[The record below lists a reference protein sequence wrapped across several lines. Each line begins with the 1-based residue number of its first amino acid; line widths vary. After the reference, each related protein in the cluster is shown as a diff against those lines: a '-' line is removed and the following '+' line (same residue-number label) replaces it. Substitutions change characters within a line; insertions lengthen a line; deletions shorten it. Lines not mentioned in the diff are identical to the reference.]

1 MPLLR
6 FIAIPL
12 LTGTL
17 VALSGGRL
25 SAEPLERDACL
36 KLQADRA
43 RLFTREMRVALERG
57 PDWVKDHLNTGEI
70 EKVREFLAVE
80 EMIEFRCRGGGVVK
94 QVAKPVSAEDMPLP
108 DRRPDPPQGTAVGS
122 AETPQPTAAAGSADI
137 PLPDR
142 KPGSATPSVAD
153 VEPSQ
158 AVADSDKTA
167 PEKTKATR

>member
-1 MPLLR
+1 M
-6 FIAIPL
+6 
-12 LTGTL
+12 
-17 VALSGGRL
+17 
-25 SAEPLERDACL
+25 
-36 KLQADRA
+36 K
-43 RLFTREMRVALERG
+43 VALERG

-94 QVAKPVSAEDMPLP
+94 QVATPAKDMPLP
-108 DRRPDPPQGTAVGS
+108 DRRPDPPQATAAGS
-122 AETPQPTAAAGSADI
+122 AETPSAQAAGSADI

-142 KPGSATPSVAD
+142 KPGSTTPSVAD

-158 AVADSDKTA
+158 ALADSDKTA

>member
-1 MPLLR
+1 
-6 FIAIPL
+6 
-12 LTGTL
+12 
-17 VALSGGRL
+17 
-25 SAEPLERDACL
+25 
-36 KLQADRA
+36 
-43 RLFTREMRVALERG
+43 MRVALERG

-94 QVAKPVSAEDMPLP
+94 RAATPVSAEDMPLP
-108 DRRPDPPQGTAVGS
+108 DRRPDPLQGTAAGS
-122 AETPQPTAAAGSADI
+122 AETPSTTADI

>member
-6 FIAIPL
+6 FIAMAL

-17 VALSGGRL
+17 SALPGGRV
-25 SAEPLERDACL
+25 SAEPLEREACL

-94 QVAKPVSAEDMPLP
+94 KAATPASAEGMTLP
-108 DRRPDPPQGTAVGS
+108 DRRPDPPQ
-122 AETPQPTAAAGSADI
+122 AAAIGSADI